1 MPGKAAKN
9 IDIMKTLL
17 AEIISI
23 GDELLIGQVV
33 NTNATWMSQALNR
46 IGVTVTQVTTV
57 QDDRQQIWN
66 AVSAAMA
73 KVDLVLTTGGL
84 GPTKD
89 DITKG
94 VLCDY
99 FHTRLV
105 EDIRVRAHVHA
116 LYKNR
121 PEVLNNLTATQWL
134 VPSSA
139 LILEN
144 RVGSA
149 PIMVFDKGKHVLISM
164 PGVPHEMQTVMTE
177 EVMPYIRE
185 RFDISAQVIH
195 KTVVVY
201 GIPESTLA
209 LQIEKWEKNLP
220 KTMHLAYLPKQGIV
234 RLRLSSYGEATEEQI
249 QEQVNA
255 LLPLIEGHVLATDD
269 LTVEQLMAIYLNSH
283 YQTIATAESCTG
295 GRLAAMLNELS
306 GSSAFYKGS
315 VVAYANEAKMNVLG
329 VKEQTLKE
337 FGAVSEQ
344 TVRQMAEGVRKLLHT
359 DVAIATSGIAGPTGG
374 TPDKPVGTVWIA
386 WATPEGTTTECFHFG
401 GDREQV
407 TARACTAALAKFL
420 IAYA

>member
-283 YQTIATAESCTG
+283 HQTIATAESCTG

-386 WATPEGTTTECFHFG
+386 WATPEGTTAECFHFG